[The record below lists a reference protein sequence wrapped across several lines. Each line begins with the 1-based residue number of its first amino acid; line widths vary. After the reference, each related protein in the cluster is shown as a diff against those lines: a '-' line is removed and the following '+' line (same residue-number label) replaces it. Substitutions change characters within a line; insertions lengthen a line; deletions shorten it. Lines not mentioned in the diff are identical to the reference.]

1 MTATK
6 DFRSY
11 AFSYERIRACGKY
24 LSKNCYWK
32 LFAIENTIR
41 IIIHSILSVQWTET
55 PDWWQALAGEAKKTA
70 ERNMKKYLKP
80 ETRIFSSP
88 GKHPLY
94 FIYINDL
101 NEIIRANSP
110 YFEQVIPR
118 LDKLILDIETL
129 VVPRNIVAH
138 MNYPNKND
146 QNRIDVF
153 YNDLQITLDI
163 IKERG
168 IDFKI
173 P

>member
-1 MTATK
+1 
-6 DFRSY
+6 
-11 AFSYERIRACGKY
+11 
-24 LSKNCYWK
+24 
-32 LFAIENTIR
+32 
-41 IIIHSILSVQWTET
+41 
-55 PDWWQALAGEAKKTA
+55 
-70 ERNMKKYLKP
+70 
-80 ETRIFSSP
+80 
-88 GKHPLY
+88 
-94 FIYINDL
+94 YINDL